1 VSAWAPAAAGP
12 PWEWPISSTGTS
24 ELPAARSTKIEPAK
38 DVASAADS
46 AVERARTPA
55 DDDLQPPGID
65 EVVVLDYGG
74 QYSQLIARRVREC
87 GVFSELLP
95 HHVGAAEVARR
106 RPKGVI
112 LSGGPASV
120 YADGAPPLDPA
131 LLELGVPVLG
141 ICYGMQLIALKL
153 GGRVQGAE
161 VGEFGRS
168 QLTVSEPGRLLAG
181 TPAEQTCWMSH
192 RDTVFAP
199 PPGFEALAA
208 STASPVAAFE
218 SAQRGIY
225 GIQFH
230 PEVVHTPY
238 GQQVLTNFLTEI
250 CGCDQDWSAASVIED
265 QIARIRA
272 QVGEGRAIC
281 GLSGGVD
288 SSVAALLVHRAIG
301 DRLTCVFVDHGLMR
315 KNEGAQVVAAFRDH
329 FKVPLVAVDAE
340 DRFLDKLE
348 GVSDPER
355 KRKIIGAEFIRVF
368 EEEAARLD
376 DVEFLVQGTLYSDV
390 IESGG
395 GTGAATIKS
404 HHNVGGLPE
413 DLRFQLVEPLRALFK
428 DEVRAV
434 GAELGLPERLVW
446 RQPFPGPGLAIRV
459 VGGEATKERLA
470 ILREADAILQEEIR
484 GAGLYR
490 DLWQS
495 FCVLPD
501 IRTVGVQGD
510 ERTYGHVIAIR
521 AVTSDDAMTAD
532 WARLPYDLLEQI
544 ASRMINEI
552 RPVGRVVLDITSKPP
567 GTIEWE

>member
-1 VSAWAPAAAGP
+1 VRAA
-12 PWEWPISSTGTS
+12 T
-24 ELPAARSTKIEPAK
+24 
-38 DVASAADS
+38 
-46 AVERARTPA
+46 
-55 DDDLQPPGID
+55 D

-95 HHVGAAEVARR
+95 YHVGAAEVARR

-120 YADGAPPLDPA
+120 YADGAPPLEPA

-141 ICYGMQLIALKL
+141 ICYGMQLLALEL

-181 TPAEQTCWMSH
+181 TPGEQTCWMSH

-199 PPGFEALAA
+199 PPGFEPLAA

-238 GQQVLTNFLTEI
+238 GHQVLTNFLTDI
-250 CGCDQDWSAASVIED
+250 CGCQQGWSPASVIED

-272 QVGEGRAIC
+272 QVGEHGRAIC

-315 KNEGAQVVAAFRDH
+315 KNEGAQVVRAFRDH

-340 DRFLDKLE
+340 DRFLAKLQ

-413 DLRFQLVEPLRALFK
+413 DLQFGLVEPLRALFK

-459 VGGEATKERLA
+459 VGGEATKERLD
-470 ILREADAILQEEIR
+470 ILREADSILQEEIR
-484 GAGLYR
+484 NAGLYR

>member
-1 VSAWAPAAAGP
+1 VPSTDAPAVAG
-12 PWEWPISSTGTS
+12 ETR
-24 ELPAARSTKIEPAK
+24 LPAE
-38 DVASAADS
+38 S
-46 AVERARTPA
+46 AVE
-55 DDDLQPPGID
+55 
-65 EVVVLDYGG
+65 EVVVLDFGG
-74 QYSQLIARRVREC
+74 QYSQLIARRVRDC

-95 HHVGAAEVARR
+95 HDVDLDEVRRR
-106 RPKGVI
+106 RPRGVI
-112 LSGGPASV
+112 LSGGPNSV
-120 YADGAPPLDPA
+120 YAEGAPPLRRE
-131 LLELGVPVLG
+131 LLELDVPVLG
-141 ICYGMQLIALKL
+141 ICYGMQLLAREL
-153 GGRVQGAE
+153 GGRVEGAE

-168 QLTVSEPGRLLAG
+168 QLTVRRPGRLLAG
-181 TPAEQTCWMSH
+181 TPDEQTCWMSH
-192 RDTVFAP
+192 RDTVFEA
-199 PPGFEALAA
+199 PPGFDALAS

-218 SAQRGIY
+218 SAERGFY

-238 GQQVLTNFLTEI
+238 GQQVLTNFLEDV
-250 CGCDQDWSAASVIED
+250 CGCELSWSPASVIEE
-265 QIARIRA
+265 QIERIRA
-272 QVGEGRAIC
+272 QVGDGHAIC

-315 KNEGAQVVAAFRDH
+315 KNEGAQVIEAFRDNFH
-329 FKVPLVAVDAE
+329 VPLVAVDASQ
-340 DRFLDKLE
+340 RFLARLG
-348 GVSDPER
+348 GVTDPEQKR
-355 KRKIIGAEFIRVF
+355 KRIGAEFIRVF
-368 EEEAARLD
+368 EEEAAKLD
-376 DVEFLVQGTLYSDV
+376 DVKFLVQGTLYSDV

-395 GTGAATIKS
+395 GAGAATIKS

-413 DLRFQLVEPLRALFK
+413 DLEFELVEPLRRLFK

-434 GAELGLPERLVW
+434 GAELGLPEKLVW
-446 RQPFPGPGLAIRV
+446 RQPFPGPGLAIRI
-459 VGGEATKERLA
+459 VGGEATRERLDT
-470 ILREADAILQEEIR
+470 LREADAILQDEIR
-484 GAGLYR
+484 KAGLYR
-490 DLWQS
+490 ELWQS

-510 ERTYGHVIAIR
+510 ARTYGNVIVIR